1 MQVVTSNK
9 IKNMGFLCALLVVMQ
24 HIPQSGW
31 IGRMESL
38 TQIAVPFFFVVS
50 GYFFV
55 KDADSKDWWTRA
67 MAKRLRTLLIPYLFF
82 CLSWFGMH
90 DLIRGMTSGLIA
102 ALGLDLCAWPAVA
115 PLWYVRALLLYM
127 VVAPVVYWFVAKSK
141 LWAGLALFLLGCV
154 ALVANCIAFATD
166 NVSLMRFLRWGIN
179 FGGFFWFVLGMAI
192 RRWCNEFVIPK
203 CVRMCAGGAL
213 AIILVVAI
221 GGFPNGTT
229 GAIARFLTTPIV
241 MAGIWFLVPS
251 GGFPVVLCRNTFAI
265 YVIHWQLSRLMHAM
279 TKSEF
284 AVVYL
289 VVCVLGSI
297 LIAEVLRKLSP
308 HFANVVLGG
317 R

>member
-1 MQVVTSNK
+1 MQVETSNK
-9 IKNMGFLCALLVVMQ
+9 IKNMGFLCALLVVVQ

-31 IGRMESL
+31 IERMGAQ
-38 TQIAVPFFFVVS
+38 TQIAVPFFFIVS

-55 KDADSKDWWTRA
+55 KDADSKDWWTKT
-67 MAKRLRTLLIPYLFF
+67 MAKRLHTLLIPYLFI
-82 CLSWFGMH
+82 CLSWFGFMT
-90 DLIRGMTSGLIA
+90 LIRGETSNLLAASGLN
-102 ALGLDLCAWPAVA
+102 LCACPAVA

-127 VVAPVVYWFVAKSK
+127 VIAPVVYLFVAKSK

-154 ALVANCIAFATD
+154 ALVANCIAFTTD

-192 RRWCNEFVIPK
+192 RRWCKEFVIPK
-203 CVRMCAGGAL
+203 CERVCAGGAL
-213 AIILVVAI
+213 AIICVVAI

-229 GAIARFLTTPIV
+229 GVLARFLTTPIV
-241 MAGIWFLVPS
+241 MAGIWFLMPS
-251 GGFPVVLCRNTFAI
+251 NGSPAVLCRNTFAI
-265 YVIHWQLSRLMHAM
+265 YVIHWQLFHVMHAM
-279 TKSEF
+279 TKSEI
-284 AVVYL
+284 AIVYF

-308 HFANVVLGG
+308 RFARIVLS